1 MRVLL
6 AAWCLTVCTAP
17 LMAQQNPFQVSKKI
31 KPVQVTYTYA
41 GDMTGTGEQAMAG
54 DRSMSRST
62 VTGKFFGKTSTTESW
77 TLLTPDSLYTA
88 DLSKKT
94 GTRQPNMLPHMAE
107 AYDQLSKSDKQ
118 RLHQNMQDMA
128 DLLGQAFG
136 TKIMTTGEKVGT
148 RTYAGQSCEERRF
161 GSWSICNMTTAPI
174 PLHVQGSLF
183 CVDFEQT
190 ATAVS
195 LGEPPASA
203 FEPPAGIAFQEEGA
217 IQDPDSVARG
227 FVFYLASQELSDS
240 IAAARQKMQEEQ
252 GQHAQASPGQQ
263 QQPQMTDEQRKQ
275 ACDALKNFSLSK
287 MLNDAA
293 KQAFHNMVEQEKEAA
308 KESAKNKLKGLIKKP
323 KFP

>member
-1 MRVLL
+1 MRALV
-6 AAWCLTVCTAP
+6 AAWCLTVCAAP
-17 LMAQQNPFQVSKKI
+17 VLAQQNPFQLPKKV
-31 KPVQVTYTYA
+31 KPVQVTYEYA
-41 GDMTGTGEQAMAG
+41 GDMTGTGTQAMAG

-62 VTGKFFGKTSTTESW
+62 MTGRFFGKTTTTETW
-77 TLLTPDSLYTA
+77 TLLTPDSMYTA

-94 GTRQPNMLPHMAE
+94 GTRQPNMLPHMAQ
-107 AYDQLSKSDKQ
+107 AYDDLAKADKQ

-136 TKIMTTGEKVGT
+136 TKIMGAGEKVGT
-148 RTYAGQSCEERRF
+148 KTYAGQTCEERRF
-161 GSWSICNMTTAPI
+161 GNWSVCNMTTAPV

-183 CVDFEQT
+183 CVNFEQT

-195 LGEPPASA
+195 LTEPPASS
-203 FEPPAGIAFQEEGA
+203 FDPPPGIAFTEDGA

-227 FVFYLASQELSDS
+227 FVLYLSSQELSDS
-240 IAAARQKMQEEQ
+240 IAAARKKMQEEQ
-252 GQHAQASPGQQ
+252 GQPAQASDQAA
-263 QQPQMTDEQRKQ
+263 QPQMTEEQRKQ
-275 ACDALKNFSLSK
+275 ACDAIKNFSLSK

-293 KQAFHNMVEQEKEAA
+293 KQAFNDLVEQEKEAA